1 MIYDIKKV
9 KQLKLVTGE
18 EILCEILEEDDVDV
32 IIRNALLIRFHEMED
47 GSRLYTFNLFMCYQD
62 DPDRFILLKL
72 DKLVSVANPT
82 DSLLEQYVGVTEKIF
97 TNEVENIS
105 DEDYD
110 RHFFETYATD
120 SDATNDIKFPT
131 FH

>member
-18 EILCEILEEDDVDV
+18 EILCEIIEEDKIDI
-32 IIRNALLIRFHEMED
+32 IIRNALGIRFHELED

-62 DPDRFILLKL
+62 DPDMFILLKL

-82 DSLLEQYVGVTEKIF
+82 VDLLNQYVSVVDKIF
-97 TNEVENIS
+97 SGEIDEDPDRKYFETFAKDS
-105 DEDYD
+105 DE
-110 RHFFETYATD
+110 
-120 SDATNDIKFPT
+120 SNVIKFPT

>member
-18 EILCEILEEDDVDV
+18 EILCEILEEDNNDLV
-32 IIRNALLIRFHEMED
+32 IRNALAIQFHKLDD

-62 DPDRFILLKL
+62 DPDRFVLLKL
-72 DKLVSVANPT
+72 DKIVSVANPT
-82 DSLLEQYVGVTEKIF
+82 SDFLDQYVSVVGKIF
-97 TNEVENIS
+97 SNA
-105 DEDYD
+105 DE
-110 RHFFETYATD
+110 ETDEPYSFMD
-120 SDATNDIKFPT
+120 SDQNNVLRFPT

>member
-18 EILCEILEEDDVDV
+18 EILCEILEEDDIDV
-32 IIRNALLIRFHEMED
+32 IIRNALSIQFHKLDD

-72 DKLVSVANPT
+72 DKIVSIANPT
-82 DSLLEQYVGVTEKIF
+82 EEFLGQYVSIVEKIF
-97 TNEVENIS
+97 SS
-105 DEDYD
+105 DD
-110 RHFFETYATD
+110 ETEESYSFMD
-120 SDATNDIKFPT
+120 SDQGNVLKFPT

>member
-18 EILCEILEEDDVDV
+18 EILCEILEEDRIDL
-32 IIRNALLIRFHEMED
+32 IIRNALSIQFHKLDD

-62 DPDRFILLKL
+62 DPDRLILLKL
-72 DKLVSVANPT
+72 DKIVSVANPT
-82 DSLLEQYVGVTEKIF
+82 EEFLGQYVSIVEKIF
-97 TNEVENIS
+97 S
-105 DEDYD
+105 DDD
-110 RHFFETYATD
+110 ETEESYSFMD
-120 SDATNDIKFPT
+120 SDQSNVLKFPT

>member
-18 EILCEILEEDDVDV
+18 EILCEILEEDDVDI
-32 IIRNALLIRFHEMED
+32 IIRNSLTIQFHKLDD

-62 DPDRFILLKL
+62 DPDRLILLKL
-72 DKLVSVANPT
+72 DKIVSVANPT
-82 DSLLEQYVGVTEKIF
+82 KEFLGQYVSVVEKIF
-97 TNEVENIS
+97 SNED
-105 DEDYD
+105 DETEESYS
-110 RHFFETYATD
+110 FMD
-120 SDATNDIKFPT
+120 SDQSNVLKFPT

>member
-18 EILCEILEEDDVDV
+18 EILCEILEEDDIDV
-32 IIRNALLIRFHEMED
+32 IIRNALSIQFHKLDD

-72 DKLVSVANPT
+72 DKIMSIANPT
-82 DSLLEQYVGVTEKIF
+82 EEFLGQYVSIVDKIF
-97 TNEVENIS
+97 S
-105 DEDYD
+105 DGD
-110 RHFFETYATD
+110 ETEESYSFMD
-120 SDATNDIKFPT
+120 SDQGNVLKFPT

>member
-18 EILCEILEEDDVDV
+18 EILCEILEEDAVDV
-32 IIRNALLIRFHEMED
+32 IIRNALSIQFHKLDD

-62 DPDRFILLKL
+62 DPDRLILLKL
-72 DKLVSVANPT
+72 DKIVSVANPT
-82 DSLLEQYVGVTEKIF
+82 EEFLGQYVSIVEKIF
-97 TNEVENIS
+97 SS
-105 DEDYD
+105 DD
-110 RHFFETYATD
+110 ETEESYSFMD
-120 SDATNDIKFPT
+120 SDQGNVLKFPT

>member
-18 EILCEILEEDDVDV
+18 EILCEILEEDRIDL
-32 IIRNALLIRFHEMED
+32 IIRNALTIQFHKLDD

-72 DKLVSVANPT
+72 DKIVSVANPT
-82 DSLLEQYVGVTEKIF
+82 SDFLNQYVSVVEKIF
-97 TNEVENIS
+97 SDDDENS
-105 DEDYD
+105 NS
-110 RHFFETYATD
+110 FMD
-120 SDATNDIKFPT
+120 SDQTNVLKFPT

>member
-18 EILCEILEEDDVDV
+18 EILCEILEEDRIDL
-32 IIRNALLIRFHEMED
+32 IIRNALTIQFHKLDD

-62 DPDRFILLKL
+62 DPDRLILLKQ
-72 DKLVSVANPT
+72 DKIVSVANPT
-82 DSLLEQYVGVTEKIF
+82 SDFLNQYVSVVEKIF
-97 TNEVENIS
+97 SDDGENS
-105 DEDYD
+105 NS
-110 RHFFETYATD
+110 FMD
-120 SDATNDIKFPT
+120 SDQTNVLKFPT

>member
-18 EILCEILEEDDVDV
+18 EILCEILEEDRIDL
-32 IIRNALLIRFHEMED
+32 IIRNALSIQFHKLDD

-62 DPDRFILLKL
+62 DPDRLILLKL
-72 DKLVSVANPT
+72 DKIVSVANPT
-82 DSLLEQYVGVTEKIF
+82 EEFLGQYVSIVEKIF
-97 TNEVENIS
+97 S
-105 DEDYD
+105 DDDEIEESYS
-110 RHFFETYATD
+110 FMD
-120 SDATNDIKFPT
+120 SDHGNVLKFPT